1 MELGRKNLEVS
12 ERLGAEK
19 LSEKEKDQNLEQ
31 NQQRMEAL
39 DAQVGI
45 EKPSEPQEG
54 KQSEKQ
60 DCNGELEDKR
70 AEKTDHQ
77 KTESEQVFH
86 SSFSDKIKDHFSG
99 KESSYDVKRAEAHGL
114 EKGCFDAVPREYRE
128 AVYQRF
134 ENAPDEIKKFINKND
149 TLEEDKKLKVGEV
162 LGDEYSMYHVENKL
176 ILMEK
181 GFDKEEYAA
190 VFSHEYGHYFDD
202 MHSQFSNRPDFQN
215 AVKNDLEQ
223 YDKSTL
229 EGRKRFDRMLD
240 ALFSSDAKDDQM
252 ISDNLSAY
260 LKNDSEIIDRYDKE
274 YRHYYGHENDEW
286 EKEGMCEAE
295 IYANSFSI
303 CVSDNKDSISFM
315 EEYFPKTWSSFGRS
329 IKEEW

>member
-1 MELGRKNLEVS
+1 MELGRKNPEAPEQLETAKPFENEAARNPEQDKKRADSLNENEEIEKIS
-12 ERLGAEK
+12 ERKA
-19 LSEKEKDQNLEQ
+19 SEKNK
-31 NQQRMEAL
+31 NQDFNQT
-39 DAQVGI
+39 
-45 EKPSEPQEG
+45 
-54 KQSEKQ
+54 SEK
-60 DCNGELEDKR
+60 KR
-70 AEKTDHQ
+70 AEKIERTA
-77 KTESEQVFH
+77 ESQQVFH
-86 SSFSDKIKDHFSG
+86 SSFSDKIKDYFSG
-99 KESSYDVKRAEAHGL
+99 IESSYDVERAEAHGL

-128 AVYQRF
+128 AVYQKF

-260 LKNDSEIIDRYDKE
+260 LKNDLEIIDRYDKE

-295 IYANSFSI
+295 IYANTFSI
-303 CVSDNKDSISFM
+303 CISSNKDSVSFM
-315 EEYFPKTWSSFGRS
+315 KEYFAETWRSFNAS
-329 IKEEW
+329 LEEEW